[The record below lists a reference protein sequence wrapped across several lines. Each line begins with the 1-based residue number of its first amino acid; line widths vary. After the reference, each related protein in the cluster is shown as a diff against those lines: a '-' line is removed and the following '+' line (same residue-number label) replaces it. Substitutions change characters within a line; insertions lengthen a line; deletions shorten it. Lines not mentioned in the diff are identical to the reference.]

1 MDDRLGPDAPT
12 RSGVH
17 LADDGAASRVLCGLP
32 SRRPHFAPEKA
43 NATALRETFRKS
55 PALTLTVLRAEFPS
69 MSPVAKNLEP
79 ADASES
85 DESLITGAAGGDADA
100 LARLYDRYAP
110 VLLSAGQRLLGG
122 RREAEDLLHDIF
134 VEVWQQAGE
143 YNPERGSV
151 KSWLFLRL
159 RSRGI
164 DRLRLKSRKNVELGE
179 QLIATTASDPGEDPS
194 LSPDRAEVRRRL
206 ESLPPD
212 QRVAIELAY
221 FGGLSGAQIAAELGV
236 PIGTIKTRLALG
248 MSKLRAVFCESPE
261 VAK

>member
-1 MDDRLGPDAPT
+1 MHDRLGSSLFT
-12 RSGVH
+12 
-17 LADDGAASRVLCGLP
+17 LCGAGECPGSRAREALCLAAP
-32 SRRPHFAPEKA
+32 SAAFALEKCGDWVPQKSRHA
-43 NATALRETFRKS
+43 S
-55 PALTLTVLRAEFPS
+55 PALTWPPLRAEFPP
-69 MSPVAKNLEP
+69 MSPVAQNSKST
-79 ADASES
+79 ADES
-85 DESLITGAAGGDADA
+85 DESLIAGAAGGDANA
-100 LARLYDRYAP
+100 LAHLYDRYAP
-110 VLLSAGQRLLGG
+110 LLLSAGQRLLGG

-143 YNPERGSV
+143 YNPEKGSV

-179 QLIATTASDPGEDPS
+179 QVIASAVSEPAEDPS
-194 LSPDRAEVRRRL
+194 LSPDRAQVRRTL
-206 ESLPPD
+206 ETLPPE

-248 MSKLRAVFCESPE
+248 MSKLRAAFRESPE
-261 VAK
+261 VGE

>member
-1 MDDRLGPDAPT
+1 MSPADPNPKPP
-12 RSGVH
+12 
-17 LADDGAASRVLCGLP
+17 DDG
-32 SRRPHFAPEKA
+32 
-43 NATALRETFRKS
+43 
-55 PALTLTVLRAEFPS
+55 
-69 MSPVAKNLEP
+69 
-79 ADASES
+79 S
-85 DESLITGAAGGDADA
+85 DEALITGAAGGDANA

-179 QLIATTASDPGEDPS
+179 QVMATAVSEPAEDPS
-194 LSPDRAEVRRRL
+194 LSPDRAQVRRSL
-206 ESLPPD
+206 EGLPPD

-248 MSKLRAVFCESPE
+248 MSKLRAVFCENPE
-261 VAK
+261 VGK